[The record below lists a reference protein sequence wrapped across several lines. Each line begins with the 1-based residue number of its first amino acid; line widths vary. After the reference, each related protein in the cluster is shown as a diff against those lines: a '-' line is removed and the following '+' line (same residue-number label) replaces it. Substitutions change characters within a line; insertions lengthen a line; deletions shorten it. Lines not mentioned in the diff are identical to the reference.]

1 MIFKQRKKESMQS
14 QRETVAKIKID
25 EEKKKKEAECKGK

>member
-25 EEKKKKEAECKGK
+25 EEKKKETECKGK